1 LRINEGAEPLDAS
14 SVHPEA
20 YPLAKRIVKA
30 CGRDVRQI
38 MGDSSL
44 IRGLDPKEFIDE
56 RFGLPTVKDILA
68 ELEKPG
74 RDPRPEFKTAALQDG
89 IEEIKDLKPG
99 MKLEGTVTNVTNFGA
114 FVDVGVHQDGLVH
127 VSQLADR
134 FVDDPHKVVK
144 AGDIVKVTILEVD
157 VPRKRISMTMKSQ
170 ADYQG
175 QRERSQPDR
184 GGQRPAPA
192 PKGKTPGGKGSG
204 QRTQSN
210 GGGDAAGGNNAM
222 AAALAA
228 AMNKK
233 RK

>member
-1 LRINEGAEPLDAS
+1 M
-14 SVHPEA
+14 
-20 YPLAKRIVKA
+20 KA

-38 MGDSSL
+38 MGDASL
-44 IRGLDPKEFIDE
+44 LKGLEPSEFTDE
-56 RFGLPTVKDILA
+56 KFGLPTVKDILS

-74 RDPRPEFKTAALQDG
+74 RDPRPEFKTATLQDG
-89 IEEIKDLKPG
+89 VEEISDLKPG

-144 AGDIVKVTILEVD
+144 AGDIVKVTVLEVD

-175 QRERSQPDR
+175 QRERGGQER
-184 GGQRPAPA
+184 GGQNRSGPGAEAPA
-192 PKGKTPGGKGSG
+192 ARGP
-204 QRTQSN
+204 
-210 GGGDAAGGNNAM
+210 
-222 AAALAA
+222 AAATARAEMAPWWRCTEVLRRRQRQQRLGRGTCRSDEQEEMTA
-228 AMNKK
+228 
-233 RK
+233 

>member
-1 LRINEGAEPLDAS
+1 
-14 SVHPEA
+14 
-20 YPLAKRIVKA
+20 
-30 CGRDVRQI
+30 
-38 MGDSSL
+38 
-44 IRGLDPKEFIDE
+44 
-56 RFGLPTVKDILA
+56 KDILS

-89 IEEIKDLKPG
+89 VEEIADLKPG

-144 AGDIVKVTILEVD
+144 AGDIVKVTILDVD

-170 ADYQG
+170 ADYQE
-175 QRERSQPDR
+175 QRERTPQNR
-184 GGQRPAPA
+184 GGPGGR
-192 PKGKTPGGKGSG
+192 GDGGRGPGGKSPGG
-204 QRTQSN
+204 NAPRGGP
-210 GGGDAAGGNNAM
+210 GGGKGGGKGGPPKASGGDGGNNAM

-228 AMNKK
+228 AMNRKK
-233 RK
+233 

>member
-1 LRINEGAEPLDAS
+1 
-14 SVHPEA
+14 
-20 YPLAKRIVKA
+20 
-30 CGRDVRQI
+30 
-38 MGDSSL
+38 
-44 IRGLDPKEFIDE
+44 
-56 RFGLPTVKDILA
+56 
-68 ELEKPG
+68 
-74 RDPRPEFKTAALQDG
+74 
-89 IEEIKDLKPG
+89 

-175 QRERSQPDR
+175 QRERTQDR
-184 GGQRPAPA
+184 GAPGGRG
-192 PKGKTPGGKGSG
+192 PGGNPPRGGKGGAPKS
-204 QRTQSN
+204 S
-210 GGGDAAGGNNAM
+210 GGDSGNNAM

-228 AMNKK
+228 AMKK
-233 RK
+233 KK